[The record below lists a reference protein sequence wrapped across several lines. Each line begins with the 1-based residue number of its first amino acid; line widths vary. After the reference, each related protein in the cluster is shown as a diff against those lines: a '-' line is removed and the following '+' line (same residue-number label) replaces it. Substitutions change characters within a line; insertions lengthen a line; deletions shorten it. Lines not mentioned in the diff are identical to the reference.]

1 MARIY
6 DRPVWQLLIEYANQT
21 LDESKTSFHRSEAV
35 EWFASNYPLIKKG
48 TIHAHLIKMSTNAI
62 GRVGWNPN
70 SNHNVFFALGR
81 AQYRRYD
88 PVHDPQPIT
97 RDNVDTLRELRNSAS
112 VESADISDYEG
123 GNDSEFAFERD
134 LQNFLVKNLHLIED
148 GLKLYEED
156 EINGVEYPVGGRR
169 IDILAVD
176 KDGALVV
183 IELKVSKGHDRV
195 IGQILRYLGWIKKNL
210 AEDDQHVRGI
220 IIAKEITDDLQLAC
234 TMISDISL
242 REYSISFSV
251 EQVNWDAEDSSDYP

>member
-1 MARIY
+1 MAKIY

-21 LDESKTSFHRSEAV
+21 LNENKVSFHRSETV
-35 EWFASNYPLIKKG
+35 EWFATNYPLIKKA

-70 SNHNVFFALGR
+70 SNQNVFFALGR
-81 AQYRRYD
+81 GHYRRYD
-88 PVHDPQPIT
+88 PAHDPQPIM
-97 RDNVDTLRELRNSAS
+97 RDNVDTHRKLRNNAI
-112 VESADISDYEG
+112 VDSADFSDDEG
-123 GNDSEFAFERD
+123 ANDSEFAYERD
-134 LQNFLVKNLHLIED
+134 LQNFLVKNLHLIEH

-156 EINGVEYPVGGRR
+156 GINGIEYPVGGRR

-210 AEDDQHVRGI
+210 AAENQHVRGI

-234 TMISDISL
+234 TMTSDISL

-251 EQVNWDAEDSSDYP
+251 EQVN